1 MAAVD
6 DGRGKYGAVPAE
18 EEEDK
23 KPNARDSFRSSRFES
38 RESMGRESL
47 DEYGNPKRSKR
58 RLTEAQRKHGR
69 AVKFPDS
76 WAFHLADMPY
86 IPLTSYVVTIIS
98 QHYANNRVKDSVEDF
113 QDMSGTDNYEDVI
126 TYCIVLAWVTYTL
139 NATIMVFEFLLTHYF
154 RDWMCRHTCSSVV
167 QLPWMD
173 RDKAYVLVSSVS
185 AFFML
190 VYYVILLFVGVISV
204 FAFVVWILVDVIAAM
219 CSTLG
224 DAATFVNLLSLTN
237 DAFDQYFRAGYF
249 CADREQISED
259 VKWVTIWY
267 FVLFF
272 AQLNLMGIVAQQRY
286 RMHLGLH
293 NLHVEHTD
301 TIAEEDE
308 EEEFEHQGE
317 EDDLGTWM

>member
-1 MAAVD
+1 MATTD
-6 DGRGKYGAVPAE
+6 DGRGKYGAVPVE
-18 EEEDK
+18 EEEHRGK
-23 KPNARDSFRSSRFES
+23 TAGRSSMSTYES
-38 RESMGRESL
+38 RESI
-47 DEYGNPKRSKR
+47 DEDGNVKRVIKR
-58 RLTEAQRKHGR
+58 TRGMTDADRKRGR
-69 AVKFPDS
+69 AVKFPDT

-86 IPLTSYVVTIIS
+86 IPLTSYIVTIIA
-98 QHYANNRVKDSVEDF
+98 QHYANIRVQDSVEDF
-113 QDMSGTDNYEDVI
+113 QDMSGTDNYEEVI
-126 TYCIVLAWVTYTL
+126 TYCAVLAYVTYGL
-139 NATIMVFEFLLTHYF
+139 NATIMIFEFLLTHYF
-154 RDWMCRHTCSSVV
+154 RDWMCRLACSNIV
-167 QLPWMD
+167 QLPWMN
-173 RDKAYVLVSSVS
+173 RDKAYVFVSSFS

-190 VYYVILLFVGVISV
+190 TYYSILLFVGVISV

-237 DAFDQYFRAGYF
+237 SAFDQYFRAGYF
-249 CADREQISED
+249 CSDRDAISTD

-272 AQLNLMGIVAQQRY
+272 AQLNLLGIVAQQRY

-301 TIAEEDE
+301 AREDE
-308 EEEFEHQGE
+308 EEQDEFEHEGE